1 MFEWKNFAGLRSQ
14 KMSKI
19 APTPSQKPEISVP
32 PQRAEINP
40 EYEDD
45 EEEKGQ
51 KVTLIKVI
59 SRPAQGAWQSLS
71 SPRPNF

>member
-1 MFEWKNFAGLRSQ
+1 
-14 KMSKI
+14 MSKI
-19 APTPSQKPEISVP
+19 ASTPSQKPEISLP

-45 EEEKGQ
+45 EEGKGQ

-59 SRPAQGAWQSLS
+59 SRPAQGA
-71 SPRPNF
+71 

>member
-1 MFEWKNFAGLRSQ
+1 
-14 KMSKI
+14 MSKI
-19 APTPSQKPEISVP
+19 ASTPSQKPEISLP

-45 EEEKGQ
+45 EEGKGQ

-59 SRPAQGAWQSLS
+59 SPSCPGSVTERRNAWWCHVQSAQERAEHVA
-71 SPRPNF
+71 